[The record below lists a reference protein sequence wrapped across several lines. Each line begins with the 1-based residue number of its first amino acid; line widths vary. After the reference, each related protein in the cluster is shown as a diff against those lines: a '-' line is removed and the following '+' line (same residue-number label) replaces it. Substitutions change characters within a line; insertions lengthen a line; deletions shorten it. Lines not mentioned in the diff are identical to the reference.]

1 MIQSVTLESHHWARV
16 EMSELLLR
24 RAIGLYDKI
33 YRSIHRLDTPAST
46 VGPAFCVGVRRCF
59 RRHQLSD
66 GTNVRPSDLI
76 GVLHL
81 NNARVAALHIDRLSS
96 MAVGLEFRRQV
107 LASLRSLAA
116 EASPGGRLATL
127 QAFTATTIF
136 HTGLRRL
143 GFEVE
148 RGGVAWP
155 GLVAAYQRALL
166 ASMHPARSR
175 QLRRSRYDRACRLWL
190 SRRRLL
196 ERYGRLIQAAA

>member
-1 MIQSVTLESHHWARV
+1 
-16 EMSELLLR
+16 MSELLYR
-24 RAIGLYDKI
+24 RAIGLYDKV
-33 YRSIHRLDTPAST
+33 YRSIHRLDTPGSEI
-46 VGPAFCVGVRRCF
+46 GPALCLDVRRCL
-59 RRHQLSD
+59 RRHRLDD
-66 GTNVRPSDLI
+66 GTIIRPSDLI

-81 NNARVAALHIDRLSS
+81 NNARVAALHVDRLSS
-96 MAVGLEFRRQV
+96 MAVGLEFRRQMQ
-107 LASLRSLAA
+107 ASLRSLAA

-155 GLVAAYQRALL
+155 GLVATYQRALL
-166 ASMHPARSR
+166 TSIHPASSR
-175 QLRRSRYDRACRLWL
+175 RLRRSRYDRACRLWL

-196 ERYGRLIQAAA
+196 ERYGGLVQAAA